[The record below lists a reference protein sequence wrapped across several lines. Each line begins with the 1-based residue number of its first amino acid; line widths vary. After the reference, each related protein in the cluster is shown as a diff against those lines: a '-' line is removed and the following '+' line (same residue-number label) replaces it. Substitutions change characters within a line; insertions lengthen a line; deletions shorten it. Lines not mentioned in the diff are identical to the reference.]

1 MITLNIDYE
10 VLPDRLVTIK
20 LPETVRIG
28 RHELVIVLEDRPL
41 LPEDT
46 ETLSESKNSDKLNDF
61 IKKRYESSLSEPLL
75 DAEVIFAKMAA
86 RHAE

>member
-28 RHELVIVLEDRPL
+28 RHELLIVLDEN
-41 LPEDT
+41 EAVKNTADT
-46 ETLSESKNSDKLNDF
+46 NAKKLMQFAGAITSFKGVDGVEYQKKSRSEWN
-61 IKKRYESSLSEPLL
+61 
-75 DAEVIFAKMAA
+75 
-86 RHAE
+86 